1 MSRASCLPGF
11 LCVAGF
17 LFLAGCASSP
27 VASDRASDWAYVPG
41 AVART
46 EEVEPEPSEPKPQ
59 LAPVAEVSDIVAA
72 EPAGA
77 EHGGS
82 DAAHAES
89 EYVLEFFF
97 GYTTE
102 RADGGPTVGID
113 YSRHIARTWGM
124 SAFAEVV
131 ALSSPA
137 AVIGF
142 GPHFR
147 PTHKIVLVAMPGIE
161 FLGGGH
167 REFLMRVGGKIDLVQ
182 TGSIEFA
189 PAFYIDLFL
198 EQTAYVIGL
207 NLGINF

>member
-1 MSRASCLPGF
+1 MSRVTCLPTF
-11 LCVAGF
+11 LSVAGF

-27 VASDRASDWAYVPG
+27 DANGGVSHWAFVPG
-41 AVART
+41 AVTRA
-46 EEVEPEPSEPKPQ
+46 EDVEPESSAPTPAPRASESKD
-59 LAPVAEVSDIVAA
+59 AEAVDA
-72 EPAGA
+72 EHVGA
-77 EHGGS
+77 EHEEG
-82 DAAHAES
+82 

-102 RADGGPTVGID
+102 RADGGPTVGVD

-131 ALSSPA
+131 ALSSPV

-147 PTHKIVLVAMPGIE
+147 PTHKIVLVALPGIE
-161 FLGGGH
+161 FKSGGH
-167 REFLMRVGGKIDLVQ
+167 QEFLLRVGGKIDLWE

-189 PAFYIDLFL
+189 PAFYVDLFL
-198 EQTAYVIGL
+198 EEEAYVIGL